1 MSLLTSTQDKGPAGR
16 ALPELLL
23 LLLLLLLPG
32 SWALPK
38 VHELQST
45 AGQQLS
51 VRCQY
56 PPASRFYEKKGWCKE
71 VSALVCTRLV
81 TSSRPWTQV
90 QVSRFSIW
98 DDPVAGFFTVT
109 MTSLREEDSGHYRCK
124 IYHASGN
131 SVSKSVKFYLAVSPA
146 PTSTQATWAL
156 PDLVSSQTQSCVPPA
171 GGATETLESP
181 SATTAPPQPRSSTP
195 HLGPAVPKAL
205 LPVLYG
211 LLLAKGLLLPA
222 LLLCDTDPHTQK
234 FRPHLPSSNTQ
245 GLQESTRAASH
256 GGQSLLRPAQPRPSA
271 HGRFPPSHGTP
282 TTPLSIFTTWELKSR
297 VTAGAL
303 ALPALH
309 IPVPSLPPT
318 VWVEDGESRE
328 PSFSLHQLGREL
340 LNSAKHLCDSPS
352 PETNLKP
359 SAGCH
364 HENPRMPLSSS
375 PQNPISFSQWLLEVR
390 EPLDAAG
397 KGTEQEP
404 REQRGQGTSQG
415 GSTSR
420 THQGGLCELHGVQ
433 CDQDPN
439 VPLTLSTV
447 SSPSF

>member
-1 MSLLTSTQDKGPAGR
+1 AQR

-23 LLLLLLLPG
+23 LPLLLLLPG

-71 VSALVCTRLV
+71 VSALACTRLV

-98 DDPVAGFFTVT
+98 DDPVAGFFIVT
-109 MTSLREEDSGHYRCK
+109 MTSLREEDSGHYWCK

-171 GGATETLESP
+171 GGATETLEAP

-195 HLGPAVPKAL
+195 HLGPTVPRAL

-222 LLLCDTDPHTQK
+222 LLLWA
-234 FRPHLPSSNTQ
+234 FRNRHVWH
-245 GLQESTRAASH
+245 R
-256 GGQSLLRPAQPRPSA
+256 GQSLLCPAQPRPSA

-282 TTPLSIFTTWELKSR
+282 
-297 VTAGAL
+297 
-303 ALPALH
+303 
-309 IPVPSLPPT
+309 
-318 VWVEDGESRE
+318 DGT
-328 PSFSLHQLGREL
+328 HGG
-340 LNSAKHLCDSPS
+340 
-352 PETNLKP
+352 KP
-359 SAGCH
+359 
-364 HENPRMPLSSS
+364 
-375 PQNPISFSQWLLEVR
+375 
-390 EPLDAAG
+390 
-397 KGTEQEP
+397 
-404 REQRGQGTSQG
+404 
-415 GSTSR
+415 
-420 THQGGLCELHGVQ
+420 
-433 CDQDPN
+433 
-439 VPLTLSTV
+439 
-447 SSPSF
+447 